1 MRGFFAGIGPTLAL
15 LILLAVA
22 GLVRFP
28 NP

>member
-1 MRGFFAGIGPTLAL
+1 MHGFFAGFGPTLAL